1 MIVRWTLVAKKE
13 GNVGTLYEEGKSL
26 DNSLRISDEIIE
38 KSGHIMIEMNDQIGL
53 LEVIM

>member
-1 MIVRWTLVAKKE
+1 MVAKKE

>member
-1 MIVRWTLVAKKE
+1 MIVRWTLVVKKE